1 MADPHPIFTDEQLK
15 HPYKLPPTTL
25 PSKTDVLRFVL
36 SRTLKHKQKHDYVVR
51 EMAIEVGKIWNDA
64 DCCPYSR
71 NHIITLFEK
80 EVWSVYK
87 YVLREKCL
95 PSSTTATTTTT
106 TTTTTTPATDS
117 TTATKKRSHKKDPS
131 KPSKYGSQ
139 PRRKSSRLD
148 STSSSIP
155 SDDEPPPQVLKE
167 NPLATAASITV
178 NTRSSVEHSVK
189 FEWGK
194 EGQKLFDVKSD
205 KRVMDAVNKG
215 LCFDKDFYD
224 DQRGKREQVMVVGK
238 VTKEFIEEDIRRKKR
253 ETLIER
259 NRLSACGITQQS
271 NEELDLPE
279 EVSDEDKDEEDQE
292 YNEGNICSSF
302 HRFNFS
308 YYTRKKEVGQEM
320 DQGNTF
326 RISKN
331 TEVQTEPY
339 ELIGDIPV
347 RIVNKN
353 DKCNLVEP
361 RYLEAISLLMSEN
374 LSASEAIKAVHII
387 DTVVWGQT
395 RILPLRLD
403 KVYMNSR
410 KKLKKLSMQ
419 KNDQHDFHEHDEL
432 VNPEDTIE
440 NQVELV
446 ENVSERSLT
455 STISLDNDTTENP
468 EITKLQTIVNE
479 KLELRKQ
486 KAAFTLPNAACAR
499 HNHNLVAVYCES
511 KIGEEL
517 MEKTGFI
524 MPDGTSRQ
532 GVGDVAANV
541 TKIGDK
547 FRALKT
553 VKITQGTTHN
563 WATAIVYM
571 LKRLS
576 VASNNDIQSI
586 WQNVSA
592 MVSDLCKVNRTL
604 ATEIQTLLGSS
615 WQPGQAF
622 CNLHFT
628 LAIPEAIKSVLA
640 IYQSQIGAHKLFP
653 KTVGFEMNI
662 EDKLIVIQILDCW
675 MRLTSIRWQSRAW
688 NKYRKFTDF
697 AEKRGIQ
704 NVGHML
710 HANRFGEFEERCA
723 GGLYLADVW
732 VEWLKTFSDVRNQL
746 GCFLR
751 EVEGLMEQCKF
762 LWAGIALVGIH
773 ITVPFMSMILDHH
786 VTPRQLLVILPKLY
800 ADLKSYPSTMCTT
813 EKCGI
818 PSMSPY
824 FLNPHKKE
832 TSPYGTNVCQSL
844 SVFLK
849 SVDTNTMDIYLKTL
863 CSTIA
868 DALKRQRGNQY
879 GFGHDPNSDDLVT
892 KNLTDDLLDD
902 SDVTHTKPIE
912 NYFGNFDRELEKTGA
927 QGFDK
932 ATDDLIIKYSR
943 DLIGDGHKW
952 RTKEVRKRAIELKVL
967 AKEFNQKQKELVEMG
982 IDEEDAMVLSY
993 QNTILNCIEKCKS
1006 LHGGPVTT
1014 SEELDKLINTWSGTE
1029 DNLHKSLNYEI
1040 RLRKYSFTKIK
1051 ADNALFKQKNLSIA
1065 DKKRN
1070 LLCLIC
1076 SQLEL
1081 RTLAEMVDLED
1092 AIRNNAEAA
1101 TIETPTPTPTQ
1112 VDEPDATL
1120 RPVESTDHEK
1130 TADDVDIWPPKVGQ
1144 YVYCLFEDGV
1154 FPGEV
1159 LSVSED
1165 NVEVDTLV
1173 RATVPNMQSNDSLW
1187 KRSSYGSTSKYS
1199 LHRNSILPFYP
1210 VVIIN
1215 RYSTRR
1221 VTVFQLLN
1229 YDIASKFF
1237 H

>member
-1 MADPHPIFTDEQLK
+1 MCDPHPIFTDGELE

-36 SRTLKHKQKHDYVVR
+36 SRTITHKHKHDSVVR
-51 EMAIEVGKIWNDA
+51 ELAIEVGKIWNDA

-80 EVWSVYK
+80 EVWSIYK
-87 YVLREKCL
+87 YVLREKHL
-95 PSSTTATTTTT
+95 PLTSSTTPTTS
-106 TTTTTTPATDS
+106 ATDS
-117 TTATKKRSHKKDPS
+117 ATPAKKRSHKKDPS

-148 STSSSIP
+148 STSSSLP
-155 SDDEPPPQVLKE
+155 SDENVTELPPRVLE
-167 NPLATAASITV
+167 DIPLASAPSGTV
-178 NTRSSVEHSVK
+178 NTRSSVEHSLAL
-189 FEWGK
+189 EWGK
-194 EGQKLFDVKSD
+194 EGKKLFDVKSER
-205 KRVMDAVNKG
+205 KVIEVVNKG
-215 LCFDKDFYD
+215 LCFDKDFYE
-224 DQRGKREQVMVVGK
+224 DQCGKRDYVMVVGK
-238 VTKEFIEEDIRRKKR
+238 VTKEFIEEDIKRKKR
-253 ETLIER
+253 ETVKER
-259 NRLSACGITQQS
+259 NRLSACGIIQQR
-271 NEELDLPE
+271 NEEIDLPE
-279 EVSDEDKDEEDQE
+279 EESYEDKVEDDNE

-308 YYTRKKEVGQEM
+308 YYTRNKEVEQEM
-320 DQGNTF
+320 NPRNTF

-339 ELIGDIPV
+339 ELIGDVPV
-347 RIVNKN
+347 RIVNKKN
-353 DKCNLVEP
+353 KCNLVEP

-387 DTVVWGQT
+387 DTVVWGQI

-410 KKLKKLSMQ
+410 KKLKKLDMQ
-419 KNDQHDFHEHDEL
+419 KNDQLEHEEL

-440 NQVELV
+440 NQMNLV
-446 ENVSERSLT
+446 ENISERILT
-455 STISLDNDTTENP
+455 STTPLDNDNADNP
-468 EITKLQTIVNE
+468 EIAKLKTIIKE
-479 KLELRKQ
+479 KLELRQQ
-486 KAAFTLPNAACAR
+486 KGAFTLPNAACAR

-553 VKITQGTTHN
+553 VKITQGTTNN

-628 LAIPEAIKSVLA
+628 LAIPEAIKSVLE
-640 IYQSQIGAHKLFP
+640 IYQSQIGAEKLFP

-697 AEKRGIQ
+697 AEKRGVQ

-751 EVEGLMEQCKF
+751 EVECLMEQCKF

-773 ITVPFMSMILDHH
+773 ITVPFMSMILDHK

-800 ADLKSYPSTMCTT
+800 ADLKSYPLTLCTT

-818 PSMSPY
+818 PSMTPY

-849 SVDTNTMDIYLKTL
+849 SVNVNTMDVYLKTL

-879 GFGHDPNSDDLVT
+879 GFGDDPNSIDLVT

-912 NYFGNFDRELEKTGA
+912 NYFGNFDRELEKTGS

-943 DLIGDGHKW
+943 DLIGDDHKW
-952 RTKEVRKRAIELKVL
+952 RTKEIRKKAIELKVL
-967 AKEFNQKQKELVEMG
+967 EKEFNQKQRELVEMG
-982 IDEEDAMVLSY
+982 IDEEDAMVLSH
-993 QNTILNCIEKCKS
+993 QNSILNCIEKCKS

-1014 SEELDKLINTWSGTE
+1014 SEELDNLINTWSGTE
-1029 DNLHKSLNYEI
+1029 KSLHKSLNYEI

-1051 ADNALFKQKNLSIA
+1051 ADNALFKQQNLSIA

-1092 AIRNNAEAA
+1092 AIINNANPA
-1101 TIETPTPTPTQ
+1101 TLDTNKNAPSQ
-1112 VDEPDATL
+1112 VEEQDATL
-1120 RPVESTDHEK
+1120 LCPVESMDGGDHENM
-1130 TADDVDIWPPKVGQ
+1130 AEDVDIWPPKVGQ
-1144 YVYCLFEDGV
+1144 YVYGLFEDGV

-1159 LSVSED
+1159 LSVSEN

-1173 RATVPNMQSNDSLW
+1173 RATVPNMQSDESLW
-1187 KRSSYGSTSKYS
+1187 KRSSYGGSSKYS

-1221 VTVFQLLN
+1221 VTVFQFLN
-1229 YDIASKFF
+1229 YDIASKIFD
-1237 H
+1237 